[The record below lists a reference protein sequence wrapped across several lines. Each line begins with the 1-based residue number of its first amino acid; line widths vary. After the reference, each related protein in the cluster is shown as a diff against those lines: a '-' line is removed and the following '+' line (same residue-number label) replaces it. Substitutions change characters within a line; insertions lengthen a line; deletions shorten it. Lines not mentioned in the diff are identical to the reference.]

1 MPRLV
6 FKFGGSSVRDGNR
19 IRHVAKLVESYRRNQ
34 LVVVCSAID
43 GVTDELLLLSED
55 AKRGAE
61 KAVEER
67 LRKLKTLHQRV
78 LRETLRGPKARTRA
92 MQLIAPTLEQLQR
105 TARGATTLRELTPR
119 SRDMLLSSGERLS
132 TPIVARAISER
143 GMIAEYLTGG
153 AAGVLTDDNFGDAM
167 PLIETTKLQIRQS
180 LTPMLE
186 SGKVP
191 VVTGYIGLTQTG
203 DLTTLGRGG
212 SDFTATLIA
221 SALNA
226 DEVWIWS
233 DVDGLMTADP
243 RIVKDAR
250 VLKQISYAEAGEMAV
265 FGAKALHPR
274 TLEPAAELGVP
285 VRFRNTFNPNNI
297 GTLVTKANINSKRV
311 VKAVALIG
319 DVAII
324 TVSGASMVGKPGS
337 AAKIFDIAAK
347 TGANILMISQS
358 VSESNISMVVKRST
372 AQKAVNALEIALLGE
387 GGLKQVL
394 SEEDVSAIAVI
405 GGGMRGTPGIAAK
418 VFGAV
423 SARAINVRMIA
434 QGSSEQNISFC
445 VGRKDGNET
454 VRVIHSIFG
463 LGKRNDGGG

>member
-1 MPRLV
+1 LRLV
-6 FKFGGSSVRDGNR
+6 FKFGGTSIRDGNR
-19 IRHVAKLVESYRRNQ
+19 IRHVAKLVESYRKDQ
-34 LVVVCSAID
+34 LVVVCSALD
-43 GVTDELLLLSED
+43 GVTDELLLLCED

-61 KAVEER
+61 KAVEDR
-67 LRKLKTLHQRV
+67 LRKLKGSHQRV
-78 LRETLRGPKARTRA
+78 LHETLRGPNARRRA
-92 MQLIAPTLEQLQR
+92 MQLIAPTLEQLER

-119 SRDMLLSSGERLS
+119 SRDMLLSIGERLS
-132 TPIVARAISER
+132 TPIVARAITER
-143 GMIAEYLTGG
+143 GMMADYLTGG
-153 AAGVLTDDNFGDAM
+153 EAGIVTDDNFGDAM
-167 PLIETTKLQIRQS
+167 PLIETTKLQIQQA
-180 LTPMLE
+180 LAPILE
-186 SGKVP
+186 SGKIP

-221 SALNA
+221 SALDA

-243 RIVKDAR
+243 TIVKDAR

-274 TLEPAAELGVP
+274 TLEPVAELGVP
-285 VRFRNTFNPNNI
+285 VRFRNTFNPKNT
-297 GTLVTKANINSKRV
+297 GTLVTSKANVSSRRV
-311 VKAVALIG
+311 VKSVALIG

-337 AAKIFDIAAK
+337 AAKIFDVAAK
-347 TGANILMISQS
+347 AGANILMISQS

-372 AQKAVNALEIALLGE
+372 AQKAANALEIALLGE
-387 GGLKQVL
+387 GGLRQVL

-423 SARAINVRMIA
+423 SARRINVRMIA

-445 VGRKDGNET
+445 VAQKDGEET
-454 VRVIHSIFG
+454 VRVIHSVFG
-463 LGKRNDGGG
+463 LGRTDGAG